1 MNKLAIKIGNLTFN
15 SPVIAASGTFGFGLE
30 YKEILNLNDFGAIIT
45 KGITTKRREGNP
57 LPRIIETPCGL
68 INSIGLANPGVEEF
82 IKQYGDIY
90 KIFPTNVIVNV
101 AGDNANDFINIIKRI
116 EHLNVIGYELNL
128 SCPNVSD
135 GGMILSEDPNDVY
148 ILIKTIRNITNKLII
163 SKLTPNLC
171 NTTELAKASEE
182 AGCDAISLVNTY
194 LGMNI
199 DIETGYSRIG
209 KDYGGY
215 SGPAIKPMALK
226 LVYDVSNTVDIP
238 IIGIGGISSGS
249 DAIEFLIAG
258 ASLIQVG
265 SIIFRNPQIA
275 FEINTFIENY
285 MDRKSINNLNDI
297 IGTFKG
303 SI

>member
-30 YKEILNLNDFGAIIT
+30 YKDILNLNDFGAIIT
-45 KGITTKRREGNP
+45 KGITTKAREGNP
-57 LPRIIETPCGL
+57 LPRIVETPCGL
-68 INSIGLANPGVEEF
+68 INSIGLANPGVDEF
-82 IKQYGDIY
+82 VKQYSDIY
-90 KIFPTNVIVNV
+90 KNFPTNIIVNV
-101 AGDNANDFINIIKRI
+101 AGDNMNDFINIIKKI
-116 EHLNVIGYELNL
+116 EHLNVVGYELNL
-128 SCPNVSD
+128 SCPNVSN
-135 GGMILSEDPNDVY
+135 GGMTLSEDPNNVY

-171 NTTELAKASEE
+171 NTIELARASEE

-194 LGMNI
+194 LGMSI
-199 DIETGYSRIG
+199 DIDTGHSRIG

-226 LVYDVSNTVDIP
+226 LVYDVSNTIDIP
-238 IIGIGGISSGS
+238 IIGIGGISSGL

-265 SIIFRNPQIA
+265 SILFRNPQIA
-275 FEINTFIENY
+275 FEINTFIENH
-285 MDRKSINNLNDI
+285 MNKKDINNLNEI

>member
-171 NTTELAKASEE
+171 NTTEVARASEE

-194 LGMNI
+194 LGMSI

>member
-128 SCPNVSD
+128 SCPNISD

-171 NTTELAKASEE
+171 NTTELARASEE

-194 LGMNI
+194 LGMSI

>member
-171 NTTELAKASEE
+171 NTTELARASEE

-194 LGMNI
+194 LGMSIN
-199 DIETGYSRIG
+199 IETGYSRIG

>member
-171 NTTELAKASEE
+171 NTTELARASEE

-194 LGMNI
+194 LGMSI

>member
-171 NTTELAKASEE
+171 NTTEVARASEE

-194 LGMNI
+194 LGMSI

-285 MDRKSINNLNDI
+285 MDRKSINNLNEI